1 MSSFFFFFNLK
12 SGTEIKKFMNNVIC
26 EERARKLHSISI
38 TWGYC
43 YLRRKIMITLELNVT
58 CVIASFVNLKTFEK
72 HSHRKVTSEIFTLDK
87 CK

>member
-1 MSSFFFFFNLK
+1 
-12 SGTEIKKFMNNVIC
+12 
-26 EERARKLHSISI
+26 
-38 TWGYC
+38 
-43 YLRRKIMITLELNVT
+43 MITLELNVT